1 MKTFKILA
9 ILLFLSLATSAEA
22 SNHPRFR
29 NHKHHYNSTQPKSA
43 TVGAPLD
50 GGILAILGAAGVAY
64 FAARKRKKNEKS

>member
-1 MKTFKILA
+1 MKTLKILA

-22 SNHPRFR
+22 SDHPRFR
-29 NHKHHYNSTQPKSA
+29 NHRHFNSTQPKPA

-50 GGILAILGAAGVAY
+50 GGILAILGVAGVAY